1 MRVRP
6 LGAHSHILFRIVI
19 FANQNKLKNMARY
32 TLAQSPEVVLTVAGK
47 DSPKARE
54 KAMAELME
62 LMDSGKL
69 DTDLADG
76 FSPDQFIEVRELS
89 MSEDREDPITQ
100 AVQVLNNLATL
111 KIKVQELRSDAM
123 QVRSQIDILFSDE
136 LVSEEQINS
145 IKEGFKTL
153 KSFAQLNMK
162 FLDARS
168 QAENARQV
176 LDEAL
181 KSPNSE
187 VKPPVESVS
196 TTEVETIA
204 VTNVATT
211 PVEAVI
217 NTDGEETVTTVEDA
231 IVEVPVSKS
240 SKKK

>member
-1 MRVRP
+1 MV
-6 LGAHSHILFRIVI
+6 
-19 FANQNKLKNMARY
+19 RY

-47 DSPKARE
+47 DSPKARD
-54 KAMAELME
+54 KAMAELIE

-100 AVQVLNNLATL
+100 AVQILNNLATL

-136 LVSEEQINS
+136 IVSEEQINS

-153 KSFAQLNMK
+153 KNFAQLNMK

-187 VKPPVESVS
+187 SKAPEVAAEVVAPV
-196 TTEVETIA
+196 EVETDTNESDDA
-204 VTNVATT
+204 EVTS
-211 PVEAVI
+211 ES
-217 NTDGEETVTTVEDA
+217 VTEVDNA

-240 SKKK
+240 TKKK

>member
-1 MRVRP
+1 
-6 LGAHSHILFRIVI
+6 
-19 FANQNKLKNMARY
+19 MARY
-32 TLAQSPEVVLTVAGK
+32 TLAQSPEVILTVAGK

-76 FSPDQFIEVRELS
+76 FSPDQFIEVRDLS
-89 MSEDREDPITQ
+89 MPEDREDPITQ

-123 QVRSQIDILFSDE
+123 QVRSAIDILFTDE
-136 LVSEEQINS
+136 IVSEEQINS

-181 KSPNSE
+181 KSPSSEIKGTVASPVEIVSDTLPEVLSVEEPVSE
-187 VKPPVESVS
+187 VSIEVQVPVEKS
-196 TTEVETIA
+196 T
-204 VTNVATT
+204 
-211 PVEAVI
+211 
-217 NTDGEETVTTVEDA
+217 
-231 IVEVPVSKS
+231 KS
-240 SKKK
+240 SKK

>member
-1 MRVRP
+1 
-6 LGAHSHILFRIVI
+6 
-19 FANQNKLKNMARY
+19 
-32 TLAQSPEVVLTVAGK
+32 
-47 DSPKARE
+47 
-54 KAMAELME
+54 MAELME

-187 VKPPVESVS
+187 VKPPVESVIS
-196 TTEVETIA
+196 TEVEA
-204 VTNVATT
+204 VEVTNVAAE
-211 PVEAVI
+211 PVEAVT
-217 NTDGEETVTTVEDA
+217 NTDGEETVTTIEDA

-240 SKKK
+240 TKRNNTKGNAPRCLFIELSRKMCKG

>member
-1 MRVRP
+1 MV
-6 LGAHSHILFRIVI
+6 
-19 FANQNKLKNMARY
+19 RY
-32 TLAQSPEVVLTVAGK
+32 TLAQSPEVVLSVSGK

-111 KIKVQELRSDAM
+111 KIKIQELRADAM

-136 LVSEEQINS
+136 IVSEEQINS

-168 QAENARQV
+168 QAEHARQV

-181 KSPNSE
+181 KSPNAE
-187 VKPPVESVS
+187 VKISADAADNVDISAANSSPFEIENDGDELDNNDS
-196 TTEVETIA
+196 TTQVE
-204 VTNVATT
+204 N
-211 PVEAVI
+211 
-217 NTDGEETVTTVEDA
+217 A
-231 IVEVPVSKS
+231 IVEVPVNK

>member
-1 MRVRP
+1 MV
-6 LGAHSHILFRIVI
+6 
-19 FANQNKLKNMARY
+19 RY

-47 DSPKARE
+47 DSPKARD
-54 KAMAELME
+54 KAMAELIE

-100 AVQVLNNLATL
+100 AVQILNNLATL

-136 LVSEEQINS
+136 IVSEEQINS

-153 KSFAQLNMK
+153 KNFAQLNMK

-168 QAENARQV
+168 QAEKARQV

-187 VKPPVESVS
+187 VKVSEVVVEVPTLIESETNTNESDDAEGTCESV
-196 TTEVETIA
+196 TEVD
-204 VTNVATT
+204 N
-211 PVEAVI
+211 
-217 NTDGEETVTTVEDA
+217 A

-240 SKKK
+240 TKKK

>member
-1 MRVRP
+1 MV
-6 LGAHSHILFRIVI
+6 
-19 FANQNKLKNMARY
+19 RY
-32 TLAQSPEVVLTVAGK
+32 TLAQSPEVVVTVAGK
-47 DSPKARE
+47 DSPKARD
-54 KAMAELME
+54 KAMAELIE

-100 AVQVLNNLATL
+100 AVQILNNLATL

-136 LVSEEQINS
+136 IVSEEQINS

-153 KSFAQLNMK
+153 KNFAQLNMK

-168 QAENARQV
+168 QAEKARQV

-187 VKPPVESVS
+187 VKVSEVVVEVPTLIESETNTNESDDAEVTCESV
-196 TTEVETIA
+196 TEVD
-204 VTNVATT
+204 N
-211 PVEAVI
+211 
-217 NTDGEETVTTVEDA
+217 A

-240 SKKK
+240 TKKK

>member
-1 MRVRP
+1 
-6 LGAHSHILFRIVI
+6 
-19 FANQNKLKNMARY
+19 
-32 TLAQSPEVVLTVAGK
+32 
-47 DSPKARE
+47 
-54 KAMAELME
+54 
-62 LMDSGKL
+62 
-69 DTDLADG
+69 
-76 FSPDQFIEVRELS
+76 

-187 VKPPVESVS
+187 VKPPVESVIS
-196 TTEVETIA
+196 TEVEA
-204 VTNVATT
+204 AEVTNVAAE
-211 PVEAVI
+211 PVETVT
-217 NTDGEETVTTVEDA
+217 NTDGEETVTTIEDA

-240 SKKK
+240 TKKK

>member
-1 MRVRP
+1 MV
-6 LGAHSHILFRIVI
+6 
-19 FANQNKLKNMARY
+19 RY

-47 DSPKARE
+47 DSPKARD
-54 KAMAELME
+54 KAMAELIE

-100 AVQVLNNLATL
+100 AVQILNNLATL

-136 LVSEEQINS
+136 IVSEEQINS

-153 KSFAQLNMK
+153 KNFAQLNMK

-168 QAENARQV
+168 QAEKARQV

-187 VKPPVESVS
+187 VKVSEIVVEVPTLIESETNTNESDDAEVTCESV
-196 TTEVETIA
+196 TEVD
-204 VTNVATT
+204 NV
-211 PVEAVI
+211 
-217 NTDGEETVTTVEDA
+217 

-240 SKKK
+240 TKKK

>member
-1 MRVRP
+1 
-6 LGAHSHILFRIVI
+6 
-19 FANQNKLKNMARY
+19 MARY

-54 KAMAELME
+54 KAMIELME

-136 LVSEEQINS
+136 IVSEEQINS

-187 VKPPVESVS
+187 VKTPIENVTIPVAEPIAEPIPESVAEHVTSVES
-196 TTEVETIA
+196 EDA
-204 VTNVATT
+204 
-211 PVEAVI
+211 EAV
-217 NTDGEETVTTVEDA
+217 ELETVTEVEDA
-231 IVEVPVSKS
+231 IVEIPMNKS
-240 SKKK
+240 TKKK

>member
-1 MRVRP
+1 
-6 LGAHSHILFRIVI
+6 
-19 FANQNKLKNMARY
+19 MARY
-32 TLAQSPEVVLTVAGK
+32 TLAQSPEVILTVVGR

-69 DTDLADG
+69 DTELADG
-76 FSPDQFIEVRELS
+76 FSPDQFIEVKELS

-136 LVSEEQINS
+136 IVSEEQINGL
-145 IKEGFKTL
+145 KEGFKTL
-153 KSFAQLNMK
+153 KSFAQLNMR

-181 KSPNSE
+181 KSPNAE
-187 VKPPVESVS
+187 VKAPVVEAPVES
-196 TTEVETIA
+196 ET
-204 VTNVATT
+204 
-211 PVEAVI
+211 
-217 NTDGEETVTTVEDA
+217 NTSDEIVVKDELEEPITKIEDP
-231 IVEVPVSKS
+231 IVEIPVGKS
-240 SKKK
+240 TKKK

>member
-1 MRVRP
+1 
-6 LGAHSHILFRIVI
+6 
-19 FANQNKLKNMARY
+19 
-32 TLAQSPEVVLTVAGK
+32 LTVAGK

-54 KAMAELME
+54 KAMTDLME

-69 DTDLADG
+69 YTDLADG

-136 LVSEEQINS
+136 IVSEEQINS

-187 VKPPVESVS
+187 VKPPIENVTIPVTETVAEPITEPVAEPVASVES
-196 TTEVETIA
+196 A
-204 VTNVATT
+204 DA
-211 PVEAVI
+211 EAV
-217 NTDGEETVTTVEDA
+217 ELETVTEVEDA
-231 IVEVPVSKS
+231 IVEIPLSKS
-240 SKKK
+240 TKKK

>member
-1 MRVRP
+1 MV
-6 LGAHSHILFRIVI
+6 
-19 FANQNKLKNMARY
+19 RY

-47 DSPKARE
+47 DSPKARD
-54 KAMAELME
+54 KAMAELIE
-62 LMDSGKL
+62 LMDLGKL

-76 FSPDQFIEVRELS
+76 FSPDQFIEVREIS

-176 LDEAL
+176 LDDAL
-181 KSPNSE
+181 KSPNVE
-187 VKPPVESVS
+187 VKAPIKDESIS
-196 TTEVETIA
+196 NDATASESIELDELETTSEI
-204 VTNVATT
+204 
-211 PVEAVI
+211 EAP
-217 NTDGEETVTTVEDA
+217 
-231 IVEVPVSKS
+231 IVEEPATKS
-240 SKKK
+240 TKKK

>member
-1 MRVRP
+1 
-6 LGAHSHILFRIVI
+6 
-19 FANQNKLKNMARY
+19 MARY

-54 KAMAELME
+54 KAMIELME

-76 FSPDQFIEVRELS
+76 FSPDQFIEVKDIS
-89 MSEDREDPITQ
+89 MTEEREDPITQ

-111 KIKVQELRSDAM
+111 KIKIQELRSDAM
-123 QVRSQIDILFSDE
+123 QVRSQIDILFTDE
-136 LVSEEQINS
+136 IVSEEQINS

-153 KSFAQLNMK
+153 KSFAQLNMR

-187 VKPPVESVS
+187 IKVPDVAKAVESTANTDAEAVEVAS
-196 TTEVETIA
+196 NTDEVEP
-204 VTNVATT
+204 VTEIEN
-211 PVEAVI
+211 
-217 NTDGEETVTTVEDA
+217 A
-231 IVEVPVSKS
+231 IVEIPVNKS
-240 SKKK
+240 TKKK

>member
-1 MRVRP
+1 M
-6 LGAHSHILFRIVI
+6 AHAQCASQVLALVLIMPRYLNNLEKSCKSKTMV
-19 FANQNKLKNMARY
+19 RY

-47 DSPKARE
+47 DSSKARE
-54 KAMAELME
+54 KAMVELIE

-136 LVSEEQINS
+136 MVSEEQINS

-181 KSPNSE
+181 QSPYSE
-187 VKPPVESVS
+187 LKTPAPSPVEVVNEPKPEIDNTENTEESANEPIVSV
-196 TTEVETIA
+196 EI
-204 VTNVATT
+204 
-211 PVEAVI
+211 
-217 NTDGEETVTTVEDA
+217 
-231 IVEVPVSKS
+231 PVSKS
-240 SKKK
+240 TKSAKK

>member
-1 MRVRP
+1 MV
-6 LGAHSHILFRIVI
+6 
-19 FANQNKLKNMARY
+19 RY

-47 DSPKARE
+47 DSPKARD
-54 KAMAELME
+54 KAMAELIE

-100 AVQVLNNLATL
+100 AVQILNNLATL

-136 LVSEEQINS
+136 IVSEEQINS

-153 KSFAQLNMK
+153 KNFAQLNMK

-168 QAENARQV
+168 QAEKARQV

-187 VKPPVESVS
+187 VKVSEVVVEVPTLIESETNTNESDDAEVTCESV
-196 TTEVETIA
+196 TEVD
-204 VTNVATT
+204 N
-211 PVEAVI
+211 
-217 NTDGEETVTTVEDA
+217 A

-240 SKKK
+240 TKKK

>member
-1 MRVRP
+1 MV
-6 LGAHSHILFRIVI
+6 
-19 FANQNKLKNMARY
+19 RY

-47 DSPKARE
+47 DSPKARD
-54 KAMAELME
+54 KAMAELIE
-62 LMDSGKL
+62 FMDSGKL

-100 AVQVLNNLATL
+100 AVQILNNLATL

-136 LVSEEQINS
+136 IVSEEQINS

-153 KSFAQLNMK
+153 KNFAQLNMK

-168 QAENARQV
+168 QAEKARQV

-187 VKPPVESVS
+187 VKVSEVVVEVPTLIESETNTNESDDAEVTCESV
-196 TTEVETIA
+196 TEVD
-204 VTNVATT
+204 N
-211 PVEAVI
+211 
-217 NTDGEETVTTVEDA
+217 A

-240 SKKK
+240 TKKK

>member
-1 MRVRP
+1 
-6 LGAHSHILFRIVI
+6 
-19 FANQNKLKNMARY
+19 MARY

-136 LVSEEQINS
+136 IVTEEQINS
-145 IKEGFKTL
+145 LKEGFKTL

-181 KSPNSE
+181 KSPNAE
-187 VKPPVESVS
+187 VKAPVESL
-196 TTEVETIA
+196 TVETSEDVTSDPEPVA
-204 VTNVATT
+204 VAENA
-211 PVEAVI
+211 
-217 NTDGEETVTTVEDA
+217 DGEETVTEIENA

-240 SKKK
+240 TKKK

>member
-1 MRVRP
+1 MV
-6 LGAHSHILFRIVI
+6 
-19 FANQNKLKNMARY
+19 RY

-47 DSPKARE
+47 DSPKARD
-54 KAMAELME
+54 KAMAELIE

-100 AVQVLNNLATL
+100 AVQILNNLATL

-136 LVSEEQINS
+136 IVSEEQINS

-153 KSFAQLNMK
+153 KNFAQLNMK

-187 VKPPVESVS
+187 AKVPEVVAEVDAPVESETNANETDDTEV
-196 TTEVETIA
+196 TNEPVTEVE
-204 VTNVATT
+204 N
-211 PVEAVI
+211 
-217 NTDGEETVTTVEDA
+217 A

-240 SKKK
+240 TKKK

>member
-1 MRVRP
+1 
-6 LGAHSHILFRIVI
+6 
-19 FANQNKLKNMARY
+19 MARY

-187 VKPPVESVS
+187 VKPPVESVIS
-196 TTEVETIA
+196 TEVETVE
-204 VTNVATT
+204 VTNVAAES
-211 PVEAVI
+211 VEAVT
-217 NTDGEETVTTVEDA
+217 NTDGEETVTTIEDA
-231 IVEVPVSKS
+231 IIEVPVSKS
-240 SKKK
+240 TKKK

>member
-1 MRVRP
+1 
-6 LGAHSHILFRIVI
+6 
-19 FANQNKLKNMARY
+19 MARY

-136 LVSEEQINS
+136 IVTEEQINS
-145 IKEGFKTL
+145 LKEGFKTL

-181 KSPNSE
+181 KSPNAE
-187 VKPPVESVS
+187 VKAPVESVA
-196 TTEVETIA
+196 VETSGDITA
-204 VTNVATT
+204 DPE
-211 PVEAVI
+211 PVVVGANADE
-217 NTDGEETVTTVEDA
+217 EETVTKIEDA

-240 SKKK
+240 TKKK

>member
-1 MRVRP
+1 
-6 LGAHSHILFRIVI
+6 
-19 FANQNKLKNMARY
+19 MARY

-54 KAMAELME
+54 KAMTELME

-136 LVSEEQINS
+136 IVSEEQINS

-187 VKPPVESVS
+187 VKPPIENVTTSIPEAITESVS
-196 TTEVETIA
+196 ESIESVTSDDLETAEIENNVESNA
-204 VTNVATT
+204 
-211 PVEAVI
+211 
-217 NTDGEETVTTVEDA
+217 DDLETVTAVDDA
-231 IVEVPVSKS
+231 IVEIPLSKS
-240 SKKK
+240 TKKK

>member
-1 MRVRP
+1 
-6 LGAHSHILFRIVI
+6 
-19 FANQNKLKNMARY
+19 
-32 TLAQSPEVVLTVAGK
+32 
-47 DSPKARE
+47 
-54 KAMAELME
+54 
-62 LMDSGKL
+62 
-69 DTDLADG
+69 ADG

-100 AVQVLNNLATL
+100 AVQILNNLATL

-136 LVSEEQINS
+136 IVSEEQINS

-153 KSFAQLNMK
+153 KNFAQLNMK

-168 QAENARQV
+168 QAEKARQV

-187 VKPPVESVS
+187 VKVSEVVVEVPTLIESETNTNESDDAEVTCESV
-196 TTEVETIA
+196 TEVD
-204 VTNVATT
+204 N
-211 PVEAVI
+211 
-217 NTDGEETVTTVEDA
+217 A

-240 SKKK
+240 TKKK

>member
-1 MRVRP
+1 
-6 LGAHSHILFRIVI
+6 
-19 FANQNKLKNMARY
+19 MARY
-32 TLAQSPEVVLTVAGK
+32 TLAQSPEVILTVAGR

-69 DTDLADG
+69 DTELADG
-76 FSPDQFIEVRELS
+76 FSPDQFIEVKELS

-136 LVSEEQINS
+136 IVSEEQINS
-145 IKEGFKTL
+145 LKEGFKTL
-153 KSFAQLNMK
+153 KSFAQLNMR

-181 KSPNSE
+181 KSPTAE
-187 VKPPVESVS
+187 VKAPVESETNTSDISEKLVVKDELEEPI
-196 TTEVETIA
+196 TTEPEDPIVKI
-204 VTNVATT
+204 
-211 PVEAVI
+211 PVE
-217 NTDGEETVTTVEDA
+217 
-231 IVEVPVSKS
+231 KS
-240 SKKK
+240 PKKK

>member
-1 MRVRP
+1 MV
-6 LGAHSHILFRIVI
+6 
-19 FANQNKLKNMARY
+19 RY

-54 KAMAELME
+54 KAMVELIE

-111 KIKVQELRSDAM
+111 KIKVQELRSDAL
-123 QVRSQIDILFSDE
+123 QVRSQVDILFSDE

-145 IKEGFKTL
+145 LKEGFKTL
-153 KSFAQLNMK
+153 KSFAQLNMR

-181 KSPNSE
+181 KSPTSE
-187 VKPPVESVS
+187 VKIPVDSKADSPSSTPLEITNDADETDDTEPVS
-196 TTEVETIA
+196 EVE
-204 VTNVATT
+204 
-211 PVEAVI
+211 
-217 NTDGEETVTTVEDA
+217 NT

-240 SKKK
+240 TKKK

>member
-1 MRVRP
+1 
-6 LGAHSHILFRIVI
+6 
-19 FANQNKLKNMARY
+19 MARY
-32 TLAQSPEVVLTVAGK
+32 TLAQSPEVILTVAGR

-69 DTDLADG
+69 DTELADG
-76 FSPDQFIEVRELS
+76 FSPDQFIEVKELS

-136 LVSEEQINS
+136 IVSEEQINS
-145 IKEGFKTL
+145 LKEGFKTL
-153 KSFAQLNMK
+153 KSFAQLNMR

-181 KSPNSE
+181 KSPTAE
-187 VKPPVESVS
+187 VKTPIGSETNTSDTSEKLVVKDELEEPITEPEDPIVKIPVEKS
-196 TTEVETIA
+196 T
-204 VTNVATT
+204 
-211 PVEAVI
+211 
-217 NTDGEETVTTVEDA
+217 
-231 IVEVPVSKS
+231 
-240 SKKK
+240 KKK

>member
-1 MRVRP
+1 
-6 LGAHSHILFRIVI
+6 
-19 FANQNKLKNMARY
+19 MARY

-136 LVSEEQINS
+136 IVTEEQINS
-145 IKEGFKTL
+145 LKEGFKTL

-168 QAENARQV
+168 QAENARQI

-181 KSPNSE
+181 KSPNAE
-187 VKPPVESVS
+187 VKAPVESVA
-196 TTEVETIA
+196 VETTSGDFTADPEPVA
-204 VTNVATT
+204 VAENAD
-211 PVEAVI
+211 E
-217 NTDGEETVTTVEDA
+217 EETVTEIEDA

-240 SKKK
+240 TKKK

>member
-1 MRVRP
+1 MV
-6 LGAHSHILFRIVI
+6 
-19 FANQNKLKNMARY
+19 RY

-47 DSPKARE
+47 DSPKARD
-54 KAMAELME
+54 KAMAELIE

-100 AVQVLNNLATL
+100 AVQILNNLATL

-136 LVSEEQINS
+136 IVSEEQINS

-153 KSFAQLNMK
+153 KNFAQLNMK

-168 QAENARQV
+168 QAEKARQV

-187 VKPPVESVS
+187 VKVSEVVVEVPTLIESETNTNESDDAEVTCESV
-196 TTEVETIA
+196 TEVD
-204 VTNVATT
+204 N
-211 PVEAVI
+211 
-217 NTDGEETVTTVEDA
+217 A
-231 IVEVPVSKS
+231 IMEVPVSKS
-240 SKKK
+240 TKKK

>member
-1 MRVRP
+1 
-6 LGAHSHILFRIVI
+6 
-19 FANQNKLKNMARY
+19 MARY
-32 TLAQSPEVVLTVAGK
+32 TLAQSPEIILTVAGK

-54 KAMAELME
+54 KAMVELME

-111 KIKVQELRSDAM
+111 KIKIQELRSDAM

-136 LVSEEQINS
+136 IVSEEQINS

-153 KSFAQLNMK
+153 KSFAQLNMR

-181 KSPNSE
+181 KSPNAEPKTEGVSN
-187 VKPPVESVS
+187 VDIAPVESMVNPKAEPV
-196 TTEVETIA
+196 EVES
-204 VTNVATT
+204 NVENNTEE
-211 PVEAVI
+211 VENI
-217 NTDGEETVTTVEDA
+217 TEIENA

-240 SKKK
+240 TKKK

>member
-1 MRVRP
+1 
-6 LGAHSHILFRIVI
+6 
-19 FANQNKLKNMARY
+19 MARY
-32 TLAQSPEVVLTVAGK
+32 TLAQSPEVILTVAGK

-76 FSPDQFIEVRELS
+76 FSPDQFIEVRDLS
-89 MSEDREDPITQ
+89 MPEDREDPITQ

-123 QVRSQIDILFSDE
+123 QVRSAIDILFTDE
-136 LVSEEQINS
+136 IVSEEQINS

-181 KSPNSE
+181 KSPSSEIKGSVASPVEIVSDTLPEVLSVEEPVSE
-187 VKPPVESVS
+187 VSIEVQVPVEKS
-196 TTEVETIA
+196 T
-204 VTNVATT
+204 
-211 PVEAVI
+211 
-217 NTDGEETVTTVEDA
+217 
-231 IVEVPVSKS
+231 KS
-240 SKKK
+240 SKK

>member
-1 MRVRP
+1 
-6 LGAHSHILFRIVI
+6 
-19 FANQNKLKNMARY
+19 MARY

-136 LVSEEQINS
+136 IVSEEQINS

-153 KSFAQLNMK
+153 KNFAQLNMK

-168 QAENARQV
+168 QAENARQI

-181 KSPNSE
+181 KSPHAEAKPPEPVAEVAPPDEEVTQEVTKEVAAEINSE
-187 VKPPVESVS
+187 PVSE
-196 TTEVETIA
+196 
-204 VTNVATT
+204 
-211 PVEAVI
+211 
-217 NTDGEETVTTVEDA
+217 VEDA
-231 IVEVPVSKS
+231 IVEVPVK

>member
-1 MRVRP
+1 
-6 LGAHSHILFRIVI
+6 
-19 FANQNKLKNMARY
+19 MARY

-54 KAMAELME
+54 KAMIELME

-136 LVSEEQINS
+136 IVSEEQINS

-187 VKPPVESVS
+187 VKTPIENVTIPVAEPIAEPITESVAEPVTSVES
-196 TTEVETIA
+196 EDA
-204 VTNVATT
+204 
-211 PVEAVI
+211 EAV
-217 NTDGEETVTTVEDA
+217 ELETVTEVEDA
-231 IVEVPVSKS
+231 IVEIPMNKS
-240 SKKK
+240 TKKK

>member
-1 MRVRP
+1 
-6 LGAHSHILFRIVI
+6 
-19 FANQNKLKNMARY
+19 MARY
-32 TLAQSPEVVLTVAGK
+32 TLAQSPEVILTVAGK
-47 DSPKARE
+47 DSPKTRE
-54 KAMAELME
+54 KAMVELME

-76 FSPDQFIEVRELS
+76 FSPDQFIEVREIS

-123 QVRSQIDILFSDE
+123 QVRSQIDILFTDE
-136 LVSEEQINS
+136 IVSEEQINS
-145 IKEGFKTL
+145 IKEGFKIL

-187 VKPPVESVS
+187 VKAPVEIVADSS
-196 TTEVETIA
+196 SSSPD
-204 VTNVATT
+204 VTNDPDAAADT
-211 PVEAVI
+211 
-217 NTDGEETVTTVEDA
+217 ETVTTIEDA

-240 SKKK
+240 TKKK

>member
-1 MRVRP
+1 
-6 LGAHSHILFRIVI
+6 
-19 FANQNKLKNMARY
+19 MARY

-54 KAMAELME
+54 KAMIELME

-76 FSPDQFIEVRELS
+76 FSPDQFIEVKDIS
-89 MSEDREDPITQ
+89 MTEEREDPITQ

-111 KIKVQELRSDAM
+111 KIKIQELRSDAM
-123 QVRSQIDILFSDE
+123 QVRSQIDILFTDE
-136 LVSEEQINS
+136 IVSEEQINS

-153 KSFAQLNMK
+153 KSFAQLNMR

-187 VKPPVESVS
+187 IKVPDVAKAVESTANTDAEAVEVTS
-196 TTEVETIA
+196 NTDEVEP
-204 VTNVATT
+204 VTEIEN
-211 PVEAVI
+211 
-217 NTDGEETVTTVEDA
+217 A
-231 IVEVPVSKS
+231 IVEIPVNKS
-240 SKKK
+240 TKKK